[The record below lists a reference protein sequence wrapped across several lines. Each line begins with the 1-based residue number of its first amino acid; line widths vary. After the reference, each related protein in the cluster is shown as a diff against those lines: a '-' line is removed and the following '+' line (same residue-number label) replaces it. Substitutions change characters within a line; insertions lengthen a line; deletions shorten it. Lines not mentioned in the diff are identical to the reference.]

1 MNAHI
6 RRAKDYIA
14 KGEHCYRQA
23 ADELSAAHDEGA
35 TWAAIAQAM
44 GRSENWVYKIIAWS
58 KDTNGSVSSP
68 FGGEA
73 ENEARYERQARGAL
87 ADPERRRQAMR
98 DLPTSE
104 VEALQRDAHEVVMDR
119 LHARQAERAAAAR
132 PTAGDLM
139 GSDPF
144 DPSESWADADIIRV
158 RDKAHALRRQVEK
171 WGLVLGSM
179 DDGQAFE
186 YLQEAERNLAEV
198 RVILQERM
206 ADRAR
211 EAV

>member
-14 KGEHCYRQA
+14 KGDGCYQQA
-23 ADELSAAHDEGA
+23 ADE
-35 TWAAIAQAM
+35 
-44 GRSENWVYKIIAWS
+44 IIAALADGMTQREVAAELGRNQSWVQRLVAWRTS
-58 KDTNGSVSSP
+58 DADAHQAP

-186 YLQEAERNLAEV
+186 YLQEAERNIAEV

>member
-1 MNAHI
+1 MNSHI

-14 KGEHCYRQA
+14 KGESCYQQA
-23 ADELSAAHDEGA
+23 ADE
-35 TWAAIAQAM
+35 
-44 GRSENWVYKIIAWS
+44 IIAALADGMTQREVAAELGRGKTWVQRLVAWRTS
-58 KDTNGSVSSP
+58 GPDQDQPP

-104 VEALQRDAHEVVMDR
+104 VEALQEDAHRVVMDR
-119 LHARQAERAAAAR
+119 LHAKQAERITQPQ
-132 PTAGDLM
+132 PTAADLM
-139 GSDPF
+139 GGEAF
-144 DPSESWADADIIRV
+144 DPSESWSDADIIRV
-158 RDKAHALRRQVEK
+158 RDKAHALRRQVER

-179 DDGQAFE
+179 DEAQAFE
-186 YLQEAERNLAEV
+186 YLQEAERNIAEV
-198 RVILQERM
+198 RVVLQERM
-206 ADRAR
+206 ADRSR